1 MKTIAV
7 IGQKGG
13 SGKTTTALGLAV
25 EAVKSGKS
33 VAVIDLD
40 PQATAT
46 NWGDRRKVKDTPAV
60 VSCQVVRL
68 RHVLDAAK
76 DSGAKLA
83 IIDTPGKSTDAAI
96 AAAKVADMVLMPIQP
111 QLFDLE
117 TLNSVKEILTLA
129 GNPAA
134 AVVVNR
140 AAIQGR
146 RHEETQQAVAAMGF
160 DVANVVLF
168 QRAAHG
174 DAGNLGQTASEYEP
188 KGKAAKE
195 MSVLYEYICSKL

>member
-1 MKTIAV
+1 MKDA
-7 IGQKGG
+7 
-13 SGKTTTALGLAV
+13 
-25 EAVKSGKS
+25 
-33 VAVIDLD
+33 
-40 PQATAT
+40 
-46 NWGDRRKVKDTPAV
+46 PAI

-76 DSGAKLA
+76 DSGVKLA

-96 AAAKVADMVLMPIQP
+96 AAAKAADVVLMPIQP

-129 GNPAA
+129 GNPTA

-146 RHEETQQAVAAMGF
+146 RHEETQQAAAAMGF

-195 MSVLYEYICSKL
+195 ISVLYGYICSKL